1 VSPDPV
7 LLAARARRVLVRPSV
22 RRLCVAVLAVATLLT
37 VASFVSAAGAAR
49 DRWGR
54 TRPVVVATRD
64 LVPGDVVG
72 ADAVEVRDLP
82 EAVLGDAPVAEAP
95 LGAVVRQPILAG
107 EPVVA
112 ARLAP
117 HGLTGAAALVPP
129 GHRAVAVP
137 VGPTG
142 APPVALGDLVDVL
155 AVLPPGVGLAG
166 AQGSG
171 DLGDADDDPAV
182 RLVDRAT
189 VVAVGADAVT
199 VAVPEPDATR
209 VAWAVG
215 NAAVVLTLAGA

>member
-7 LLAARARRVLVRPSV
+7 LLAARARRALVRPSV
-22 RRLCVAVLAVATLLT
+22 RRVCVAVLTVVTLLT
-37 VASFVSAAGAAR
+37 VASFLSAAGAAR

-64 LVPGDVVG
+64 LAPGEVVG
-72 ADAVEVRDLP
+72 ADSVEVRDLP
-82 EAVLGDAPVAEAP
+82 EAMLGETPVAEAP
-95 LGAVVRQPILAG
+95 QGAVVRHPILAG

-129 GHRAVAVP
+129 GHRALAVP
-137 VGPTG
+137 LGPAG

-155 AVLPPGVGLAG
+155 AVLPPGLDAGGAGAAEDPVVGL
-166 AQGSG
+166 
-171 DLGDADDDPAV
+171 
-182 RLVDRAT
+182 VDGAT
-189 VVAVGADAVT
+189 VVDVRDGAVT

-215 NAAVVLTLAGA
+215 NGAVVLTLAGA

>member
-22 RRLCVAVLAVATLLT
+22 RRLYVAVLAVATLLT

-64 LVPGDVVG
+64 LAPGDVVG
-72 ADAVEVRDLP
+72 ADATEVRDLP
-82 EAVLGDAPVAEAP
+82 EAVLGDAPVADAP
-95 LGAVVRQPILAG
+95 QGAIVRHPILAG

-117 HGLTGAAALVPP
+117 HGLTGAAALLPS

-137 VGPTG
+137 VGPAG

-155 AVLPPGVGLAG
+155 AVLPPGVGSAG
-166 AQGSG
+166 PGGSG
-171 DLGDADDDPAV
+171 GLGDGDDDPAV
-182 RLVDRAT
+182 RLVDRAA
-189 VVAVGADAVT
+189 VVDIGADAVT

-209 VAWAVG
+209 VAWAASNG
-215 NAAVVLTLAGA
+215 AVVLTLTGA

>member
-22 RRLCVAVLAVATLLT
+22 RRLYVAVLAVATLLT
-37 VASFVSAAGAAR
+37 VASFVSTAGAAR

-64 LVPGDVVG
+64 LAPGDVVG
-72 ADAVEVRDLP
+72 ADATEVRDLP
-82 EAVLGDAPVAEAP
+82 EAVLGDAPVADAP
-95 LGAVVRQPILAG
+95 QGAIVRHPILAG

-117 HGLTGAAALVPP
+117 HGLTGAAALLPS

-137 VGPTG
+137 VGPAG

-155 AVLPPGVGLAG
+155 AVLPPGV
-166 AQGSG
+166 SG
-171 DLGDADDDPAV
+171 GDPGGDSGGDPAV
-182 RLVDRAT
+182 RLVDRA
-189 VVAVGADAVT
+189 VVVDVGPDAVT
-199 VAVPEPDATR
+199 VAVPEPDTTR
-209 VAWAVG
+209 VAWAAANG
-215 NAAVVLTLAGA
+215 AVVLTLAGT